1 MLVSTDCRRYYTAK
15 EASKL
20 ASALTYL
27 KLEVINPVLNQTVVS
42 LSFVIEAERKDHK
55 RKKDT
60 AWGSD
65 YFQL

>member
-27 KLEVINPVLNQTVVS
+27 KLAVVS